1 MYSGKSHGSNGICGF
16 FSHVVSD
23 LSFGMTI
30 LETASNIVVPD
41 QLSLCFSASGSAAR

>member
-1 MYSGKSHGSNGICGF
+1 MAKLRMSSGKSHGSNGFWIG
-16 FSHVVSD
+16 SHVKFN

-41 QLSLCFSASGSAAR
+41 Q